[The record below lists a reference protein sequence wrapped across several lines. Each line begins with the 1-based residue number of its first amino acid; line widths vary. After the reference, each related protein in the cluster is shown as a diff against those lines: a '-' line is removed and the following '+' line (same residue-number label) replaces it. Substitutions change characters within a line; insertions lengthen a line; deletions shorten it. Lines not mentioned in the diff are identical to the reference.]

1 MQRSCVDGVFRSLV
15 HMALQ
20 LWLSLVISAGCR
32 RGLGSS
38 ALVQTSNVFA
48 LISDNYACSV
58 KPLVGLFIRSAGKA
72 ELTCSTCK
80 RDERRQSARKGSAS
94 LVLTVGRARATVGP
108 EVQFSRRRRA
118 ARDSRDLA
126 HSMTPPSPTRSP
138 SPVEATLIDAL
149 PESPTAAV
157 PVRSEIATGDDAPV
171 AAAAALDD
179 SLCSGVVVAV
189 PAAPAVSALVGR
201 APESSPWFVRRRG
214 VIIDVPEGAVAG
226 SRAIVSLPDDGSAR
240 HATVTIA
247 FPPGLSTGQELTV
260 ALEV

>member
-1 MQRSCVDGVFRSLV
+1 MIK
-15 HMALQ
+15 A
-20 LWLSLVISAGCR
+20 A
-32 RGLGSS
+32 
-38 ALVQTSNVFA
+38 NV
-48 LISDNYACSV
+48 
-58 KPLVGLFIRSAGKA
+58 
-72 ELTCSTCK
+72 CK
-80 RDERRQSARKGSAS
+80 CKGRVRVTYPERRSRAS
-94 LVLTVGRARATVGP
+94 DRFGP
-108 EVQFSRRRRA
+108 EAQVSRRRRFVA
-118 ARDSRDLA
+118 IRG
-126 HSMTPPSPTRSP
+126 TSP
-138 SPVEATLIDAL
+138 
-149 PESPTAAV
+149 
-157 PVRSEIATGDDAPV
+157 GDDAPV

-179 SLCSGVVVAV
+179 SLCSGIVVAV